1 MAHYQKPYSLGKTN
15 VEQRWKDV
23 VDCGGTFGDKHI
35 KDIWQRQVFSDKGG
49 NPNDRYIYDKFE
61 ICMKKKGY
69 IYLNECGRKN
79 SKTDKGVCNE

>member
-23 VDCGGTFGDKHI
+23 IDCGGTFGDKHI

-49 NPNDRYIYDKFE
+49 NPKDTFILMSAAERTLKPIKVSA
-61 ICMKKKGY
+61 MSKKQTEG
-69 IYLNECGRKN
+69 
-79 SKTDKGVCNE
+79 